1 MLLLPG
7 MAAAAVLSAVQL
19 ICMQESVT
27 PMGRLFLIL
36 RNVLLVTLVT
46 LVIFHYG
53 FRRHFLMPGSTTAG
67 SVALMGGI
75 AVVVGVALYV
85 CGLAAERLYT
95 HGSAMQVHWPIRL
108 AMCALVFAG
117 VLCITMT
124 VWGKQEFG
132 DLPIDQALVTFL
144 SPTTG
149 SGQSDF
155 ISAYEGP
162 VSLSLLCAVGFWMLT
177 RFPVRC
183 GLCWVLAASIFCGG
197 IGYGVHRFHLLDLR
211 KALFQESDLIEET
224 YVDPRSA
231 HIQFPEKKRN
241 LIHIYL
247 ESMENSYMGREN
259 GGFMEED
266 LIPELTKLAGE
277 GVHFS
282 HSAQGFGGPESAV
295 GTTWSVASMVNMSTG
310 LPMKLPANRN
320 DYRHADRFL
329 PGACALGDLL
339 HQEGYEQTLMFG
351 ADADFGG
358 LSTYFKTHGDF
369 KIMDYQY
376 ARKHGMIPKDYF
388 VWWGF
393 EDDKLYEFAK
403 EELTRL
409 SQTGKPFHFV
419 MENADTHRPD
429 GYLSPKAPAP
439 YPSPYANVVAYS
451 SAQVADFIRWI
462 QKQPFYENTTVVVTG
477 DHLSMES
484 NFFKYYGF
492 PEGYRRSQYHVILNP
507 APGVVGRD
515 EKVFHNRSYGN
526 FDLFPTILTSLDARY
541 DGSRLGIGTDLFSGE
556 KTIFEEIGFEEADR
570 ELAKKSPFYNKKI
583 FQHE

>member
-1 MLLLPG
+1 MLLIPG

-19 ICMQESVT
+19 VCMQGSVT
-27 PMGRLFLIL
+27 PTGRLCLIL
-36 RNVLLVTLVT
+36 RNLLLVTLVT

-53 FRRHFLMPGSTTAG
+53 FRRHFLMPGSATVG
-67 SVALMGGI
+67 SMLLMSGI
-75 AVVVGVALYV
+75 AVAVAVVLFIFN
-85 CGLAAERLYT
+85 LAADRMYTPSAVASGHQVGRL
-95 HGSAMQVHWPIRL
+95 VLI
-108 AMCALVFAG
+108 ALVFTG

-124 VWGKQEFG
+124 DWGKQEFG
-132 DLPIDQALVTFL
+132 DLPIDQGLVTFL

-162 VSLSLLCAVGFWMLT
+162 VVLSLLCASVFGIFIFAHFHFRQVQRLVSLLLALGI
-177 RFPVRC
+177 FGG
-183 GLCWVLAASIFCGG
+183 GL
-197 IGYGVHRFHLLDLR
+197 GYGVHRFHLLDLR
-211 KALFQESDLIEET
+211 NALFQESDLIEET

-247 ESMENSYMGREN
+247 ESMENSYMGQEN
-259 GGFMEED
+259 GGFMYED
-266 LIPELTKLAGE
+266 LIPELTTLAGE
-277 GVHFS
+277 GYNFS
-282 HSAQGFGGPESAV
+282 HRPNGPGGPESAV

-320 DYRHADRFL
+320 DYRYKDRFL
-329 PGACALGDLL
+329 PGACALGDIL
-339 HQEGYEQTLMFG
+339 HEAGYEQTLMFG

-376 ARKHGMIPKDYF
+376 ARKHGLIPDDYF

-403 EELTRL
+403 DEITRL

-429 GYLSPKAPAP
+429 GYLSPRADAP
-439 YPSPYANVVAYS
+439 YPSPYANVLAYS
-451 SAQVADFIRWI
+451 SAQVADFVRWI
-462 QKQPFYENTTVVVTG
+462 QKQPFYENTTVVLIG
-477 DHLSMES
+477 DHLSMET

-492 PEGYRRSQYHVILNP
+492 PKDYRRSQYHVILNP
-507 APGVVGRD
+507 VPGAAGED
-515 EKVFHNRSYGN
+515 NHVFHNRSYGN
-526 FDLFPTILTSLDARY
+526 FDM
-541 DGSRLGIGTDLFSGE
+541 
-556 KTIFEEIGFEEADR
+556 
-570 ELAKKSPFYNKKI
+570 
-583 FQHE
+583 

>member
-1 MLLLPG
+1 MLLIPG

-19 ICMQESVT
+19 GGMQESVT
-27 PMGRLFLIL
+27 PTGRLGLLL
-36 RNVLLVTLVT
+36 RNVLLVTLVA
-46 LVIFHYG
+46 LVIFHSG
-53 FRRHFLMPGSTTAG
+53 FHRHFLMPGSATAG
-67 SVALMGGI
+67 SAALMSGI
-75 AVVVGVALYV
+75 AAAVAVAFYV
-85 CGLAAERLYT
+85 CGMAADRLDAPSPAT
-95 HGSAMQVHWPIRL
+95 PGHLVGRL
-108 AMCALVFAG
+108 VLIALVFAG

-124 VWGKQEFG
+124 NWGKQEFG
-132 DLPIDQALVTFL
+132 DLPIDQGLGTFL

-162 VSLSLLCAVGFWMLT
+162 VVLSLLCAVVFGELT
-177 RFPVRC
+177 RLPVRRGMC
-183 GLCWVLAASIFCGG
+183 LLLAAAIFCGG

-211 KALFQESDLIEET
+211 KALFQESDLIEEN

-247 ESMENSYMGREN
+247 ESMENSYMGQEN

-277 GVHFS
+277 GCHFS

-310 LPMKLPANRN
+310 LPMKLPAERN
-320 DYRHADRFL
+320 DYQHKDRFL

-339 HQEGYEQTLMFG
+339 HEAGYEQTLMFG

-358 LSTYFKTHGDF
+358 LSTYFKTHGGF
-369 KIMDYQY
+369 NIMDYQY

-403 EELTRL
+403 DEITRL

-429 GYLSPKAPAP
+429 GYLSPRADAP
-439 YPSPYANVVAYS
+439 YPSPYANVLAYS
-451 SAQVADFIRWI
+451 SAQAADFVRWI
-462 QKQPFYENTTVVVTG
+462 QNQPFYENTTVVLIG
-477 DHLSMES
+477 DHLSMET

-492 PEGYRRSQYHVILNP
+492 PKDYRRSQYHVILNP
-507 APGVVGRD
+507 APGAAGED
-515 EKVFHNRSYGN
+515 ESVFHNRSYGN
-526 FDLFPTILTSLDARY
+526 FDMFPTILTSLGAQY
-541 DGSRLGIGTDLFSGE
+541 DGSRLGIGTDLFSGD
-556 KTIFEEIGFEEADR
+556 KTLFEEKGFKEADR
-570 ELAKKSPFYNKKI
+570 ELAKKSPFYNQKI